1 MGFFKDAQKMVVI
14 ADSCGLAS
22 SGDPDNLYRVFSSSA
37 FYLYIVLMIEITGF
51 VRREAGA
58 Y

>member
-1 MGFFKDAQKMVVI
+1 MVVI

-22 SGDPDNLYRVFSSSA
+22 SGDPDNLYRVFGSSA

-51 VRREAGA
+51 ARREAGA